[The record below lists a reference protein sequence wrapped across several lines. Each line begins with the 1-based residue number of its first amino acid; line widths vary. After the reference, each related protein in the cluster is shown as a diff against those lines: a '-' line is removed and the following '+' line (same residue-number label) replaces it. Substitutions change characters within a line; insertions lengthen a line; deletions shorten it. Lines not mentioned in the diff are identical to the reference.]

1 MSKSIETGE
10 SQMNLT
16 EAERLIKNWRE
27 CTDRIRAVNDV
38 ANNLSPDSVVTVRV
52 AKDGFHDQLELTPLE
67 TKMLMNILHNTI
79 YEREQNLRERIVN
92 ELHIDVEA

>member
-1 MSKSIETGE
+1 
-10 SQMNLT
+10 MNLT

-27 CTDRIRAVNDV
+27 CVDRISTVNDV
-38 ANNLSPDSVVTVRV
+38 ANNLSPESVVTVRV

-92 ELHIDVEA
+92 ELHIDMEA

>member
-1 MSKSIETGE
+1 MK
-10 SQMNLT
+10 LT
-16 EAERLIKNWRE
+16 EAERLIKNWRD
-27 CTDRIRAVNDV
+27 CKDR
-38 ANNLSPDSVVTVRV
+38 LSVVNTITNTLLTGKSTTTVRV

-79 YEREQNLRERIVN
+79 YEREQNLRERIAN

>member
-1 MSKSIETGE
+1 MK
-10 SQMNLT
+10 LT
-16 EAERLIKNWRE
+16 EAETLIKRWRE
-27 CTDRIRAVNDV
+27 CKDRISTLNDIK
-38 ANNLSPDSVVTVRV
+38 NTLSGSNPTTTLRV

-92 ELHIDVEA
+92 ELHIDVEV